1 MAAWPERNPDEKA
14 QTARLE
20 SYYQQTQSP
29 VMLEIE
35 QNVCG
40 CNYGACSWT
49 TRAEA
54 HELARYLG
62 LGQGVSLLDLGSG
75 TGWPGLYIASLS
87 GCDLMLIDL
96 PHHGLKIA
104 DDRARKE
111 GLAQRVCAAVADAA
125 GLPLADGSFDAISHS
140 DLLCCLKQKRA
151 VLAAA
156 RRVVR
161 PEGRMVFTVVSVTPG
176 LTEKQH
182 ERALANGPEFVE
194 SEIDYPTLL
203 SNTGWTLFETV
214 DLTDGYAE
222 SCQRQLDADLEHGR
236 ELAELIGDAEYTQR
250 LESWRSNIAALGDGL
265 LRRHLYASAPMAS
278 FN

>member
-1 MAAWPERNPDEKA
+1 MAVSPERSPEEKA

-20 SYYQQTQSP
+20 SHYLQTQAP
-29 VMLEIE
+29 VMLGIE

-49 TRAEA
+49 TKAEA
-54 HELARYLG
+54 HELARQLG
-62 LGQGVSLLDLGSG
+62 LRPGLSLLDLGSG
-75 TGWPGLYIASLS
+75 TGWPGLYLSGLS

-111 GLAQRVCAAVADAA
+111 GLAQRVCAVVADAA

-161 PEGRMVFTVVSVTPG
+161 PEGCMVFTVISVTPG
-176 LTEKQH
+176 LTATQH
-182 ERALANGPEFVE
+182 DRALANGPDFVD
-194 SEIDYPTLL
+194 SDTDYPTLL
-203 SNTGWTLFETV
+203 AATGWTLSETV
-214 DLTDGYAE
+214 DLTDAYAD
-222 SCQRQLDADLEHGR
+222 SCQRQLEADLEHGR
-236 ELAELIGDAEYTQR
+236 DLAELIGQAEYAER
-250 LESWRSNIAALGDGL
+250 LETWRSNIAALGDGL
-265 LRRHLYASAPMAS
+265 LRRHLYASVPMAS